1 MPTELRVVAATS
13 TSITLSWRFNSS
25 AEIDGFRVS
34 YVHHSFED
42 VRTLTT
48 REKTPQFELT
58 DLGKKQYSVIF
69 LLVLLS
75 YHQTS

>member
-1 MPTELRVVAATS
+1 MPTELSVVAATS
-13 TSITLSWRFNSS
+13 NSIVLSWYFNSS

-48 REKTPQFELT
+48 REKRPQFELT
-58 DLGKKQYSVIF
+58 DLGK
-69 LLVLLS
+69 LS
-75 YHQTS
+75 SDHENKMMQRNTI

>member
-1 MPTELRVVAATS
+1 MPTELRVVAATP
-13 TSITLSWRFNSS
+13 TSITLSWRFDSS

-48 REKTPQFELT
+48 REKTPQFDLT
-58 DLGKKQYSVIF
+58 DLGKYELPMMTS
-69 LLVLLS
+69 S
-75 YHQTS
+75 YFI

>member
-1 MPTELRVVAATS
+1 MNPQVVPTELSVVTATS
-13 TSITLSWRFNSS
+13 NSIVLSWYFNSS

-48 REKTPQFELT
+48 KEKRPQFELT
-58 DLGKKQYSVIF
+58 DLGKEQ
-69 LLVLLS
+69 L
-75 YHQTS
+75 